1 MCGYVMQITDC
12 TKVKYVDGRKKSQG
26 TKLSKIV
33 QENDAIAGINAG
45 GFADPDGNG
54 AGNILNAPVIMNQK
68 LLYGNKNTVM
78 SLIGLS
84 KKGELILG
92 KYTYSQAISNGVE
105 SAVDFGPFIIVNG
118 NKQIKSSNA
127 GGLHPRA
134 AIGQKKDGTII
145 FVVVDGRQPGYS
157 IGTTLQELQNIFER
171 CIQCSKLRW
180 GLICNNV
187 L

>member
-68 LLYGNKNTVM
+68 LLYGNK
-78 SLIGLS
+78 
-84 KKGELILG
+84 
-92 KYTYSQAISNGVE
+92 KYSNE
-105 SAVDFGPFIIVNG
+105 SNWI
-118 NKQIKSSNA
+118 KQKRRIDSWK
-127 GGLHPRA
+127 
-134 AIGQKKDGTII
+134 IYI
-145 FVVVDGRQPGYS
+145 
-157 IGTTLQELQNIFER
+157 
-171 CIQCSKLRW
+171 
-180 GLICNNV
+180 
-187 L
+187 